1 MPYKFLDDLTTADV
15 AFEVTGSKLE
25 EVFLAAAEATANT
38 MVDCLESVARV
49 VARDV
54 SLECPE
60 LDLLLFNYLQELIYY
75 KDAEALL
82 LLPERI
88 EIRESEDGFALRSTL
103 KGEEIDVARHEQRVD
118 VKAVTL
124 HRFKLEKTS
133 DGWRALVILDV

>member
-15 AFEVTGSKLE
+15 AFEVTGSELE

-38 MVDCLESVARV
+38 MVDCLESVAKV

-54 SLECPE
+54 SLECAE
-60 LDLLLFNYLQELIYY
+60 LDLLLFNYLQEVIYY

-82 LLPERI
+82 LLPEGI
-88 EIRESEDGFALRSTL
+88 EIRKSENGFALRSTF
-103 KGEEIDVARHEQRVD
+103 KGEEIDAERHEQRAD

-124 HRFKLEKTS
+124 HQFELKKTS
-133 DGWRALVILDV
+133 DGWKALVILDV